1 MDLDQL
7 HAFERIV
14 REGSFSKA
22 ARALDLSQPAI
33 SARIAALE
41 ARLGGPLFVRGGR
54 RLTLTAR
61 GEQFLPYTRR
71 ALAVLDEGLEAVR
84 AAGAGER
91 GRVTLGIVQSLAGTF
106 LADVVEGFHAA
117 HPQVELFVRSAQSD
131 SLLEML
137 NDGLVR
143 LALIH
148 WPAFGGDLTP
158 LLHLREPLL
167 LVVPPGHPCAGY
179 GNHTLAEIAQ
189 AGGAFYLVQWSP
201 PITALLTRLVGPAYP
216 PTELPVGAVQ
226 HLLRRGRGAAVLTGT
241 LVAAD
246 LAAGRLVTVQ
256 ATDLPAL
263 TRATALVHR
272 ATAGPL
278 TRPAT
283 DLVAALRATAA
294 AAGLLHRE
302 P

>member
-22 ARALDLSQPAI
+22 ARALDLSQPSI
-33 SARIAALE
+33 SARIATLE
-41 ARLGGPLFVRGGR
+41 AALGGSLFVRGGR

-61 GEQFLPYTRR
+61 GEQFLPYARR

-84 AAGAGER
+84 AAQAGER
-91 GRVTLGIVQSLAGTF
+91 GRVTFGIVQSLAGEF
-106 LADVVEGFHAA
+106 LADVVERFHAA
-117 HPQVELFVRSAQSD
+117 HPQAELFVRSAQSD
-131 SLLEML
+131 GILEML

-143 LALIH
+143 LGLIH

-158 LLHLREPLL
+158 LLHLREPLM
-167 LVVPPGHPCAGY
+167 LVVPPGHPSARAVAP
-179 GNHTLAEIAQ
+179 TVTEVAQ
-189 AGGAFYLVQWSP
+189 AGHAFYLVQWSP
-201 PITALLTRLVGPAYP
+201 AVTALLTRLLGPAYP

-226 HLLRRGRGAAVLTGT
+226 QLLRRGRGAAVLTRT
-241 LVAAD
+241 LVAGD
-246 LAAGRLVTVQ
+246 LAAGRLVAVQ
-256 ATDLPAL
+256 ARDLPPLA
-263 TRATALVHR
+263 RDTALVHL

-283 DLVAALRATAA
+283 DLVAELRVTAIA
-294 AAGLLHRE
+294 YGLLHSA